1 MSRQHRSVFPP
12 RTIPAL
18 AHPPVGG
25 IEISVSEN
33 DCSTALKSI
42 RSFEENAP
50 MTFSQ
55 TAITGYNPF
64 VAHLISSIILIAWKN
79 SPDLLPAS
87 PSRFPILERFWQG
100 EPNVIMWT
108 GEMFPPCIFVISP
121 KCSMSGKWRLV
132 MAIGDFSIS
141 LAQTGII
148 PLREAARGNTP
159 IPSNRLPNLRAHIDR
174 LSFCFFMCCFH
185 FSAPFQTI
193 KKHHQWKSIQWRLLL
208 SAHFSR

>member
-1 MSRQHRSVFPP
+1 MGAFSSNDRMDFRAVLQSFSD
-12 RTIPAL
+12 T
-18 AHPPVGG
+18 
-25 IEISVSEN
+25 EISMP
-33 DCSTALKSI
+33 STGGWANAGMVRGGKTDLCWRLMDAQYWGKPRLVQRRKRI
-42 RSFEENAP
+42 FLVADFRGQRSAE
-50 MTFSQ
+50 
-55 TAITGYNPF
+55 
-64 VAHLISSIILIAWKN
+64 ILFK
-79 SPDLLPAS
+79 P
-87 PSRFPILERFWQG
+87 
-100 EPNVIMWT
+100 
-108 GEMFPPCIFVISP
+108 P
-121 KCSMSGKWRLV
+121 KCSMSGKWRFV

>member
-1 MSRQHRSVFPP
+1 MIIILKTKWLSSM
-12 RTIPAL
+12 RTI
-18 AHPPVGG
+18 
-25 IEISVSEN
+25 
-33 DCSTALKSI
+33 
-42 RSFEENAP
+42 AP
-50 MTFSQ
+50 KLD
-55 TAITGYNPF
+55 NN
-64 VAHLISSIILIAWKN
+64 H
-79 SPDLLPAS
+79 
-87 PSRFPILERFWQG
+87 
-100 EPNVIMWT
+100 
-108 GEMFPPCIFVISP
+108 
-121 KCSMSGKWRLV
+121 MSGKWRFV

-174 LSFCFFMCCFH
+174 LSFYFFMCYFH